1 MKPKADDEDIRCL
14 QGREGDW
21 ALSMNRSVTLRT
33 REHNQ
38 EIPNAE
44 RRERLSQSPFKSVH
58 EAAKKR
64 ERSLAMHDNDAVL
77 STAIVIRPSTATF
90 SRLHRTRPWIF
101 IVSTASRYMSVLRVA
116 PEVE

>member
-58 EAAKKR
+58 EAAKK
-64 ERSLAMHDNDAVL
+64 ERGTLPCTIMMLCSPL
-77 STAIVIRPSTATF
+77 
-90 SRLHRTRPWIF
+90 
-101 IVSTASRYMSVLRVA
+101 
-116 PEVE
+116 